1 MNRFETL
8 ENLEPLR
15 VPMDAI
21 RTAATSTDLERVLVV
36 AGRRRARDLSELR
49 DRVLQKWPDRVKRGE
64 VPGELVVDTGR
75 RWFVLRT
82 VRWPDD
88 LLDLKWRPQLVVV
101 DVLLPF
107 VVLNRLRASPRRQ
120 VLPW

>member
-1 MNRFETL
+1 MQS
-8 ENLEPLR
+8 EPPR
-15 VPMDAI
+15 VR
-21 RTAATSTDLERVLVV
+21 RTSS
-36 AGRRRARDLSELR
+36 GFSWSRDVGGL
-49 DRVLQKWPDRVKRGE
+49 DRVKRGE
-64 VPGELVVDTGR
+64 VPGELIVDTGR

-107 VVLNRLRASPRRQ
+107 VVLNRLRASPRRE

>member
-1 MNRFETL
+1 
-8 ENLEPLR
+8 
-15 VPMDAI
+15 MDAI

-64 VPGELVVDTGR
+64 VPGELIVDTGR

-107 VVLNRLRASPRRQ
+107 VVLNRLRASPRRE